1 VRNRGW
7 VEDIE
12 RKEKTGEKIKAGK
25 VEGRQ
30 EERSK
35 WALEVKIRGKRVRE
49 GKQRREGSQ
58 KWKKG
63 AR

>member
-1 VRNRGW
+1 MRNRGW

-30 EERSK
+30 EKRSK